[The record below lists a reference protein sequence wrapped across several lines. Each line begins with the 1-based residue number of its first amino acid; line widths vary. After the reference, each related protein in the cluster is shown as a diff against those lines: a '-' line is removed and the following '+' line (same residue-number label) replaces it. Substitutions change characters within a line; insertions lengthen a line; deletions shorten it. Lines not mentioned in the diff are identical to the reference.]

1 MNKTS
6 IATFI
11 ILIALAIISLL
22 PSKAFA
28 QETICRWEERADND
42 VLVCYSPEDYY
53 RIVNPPRQRTKQ
65 EQQLEQ
71 DAFQN
76 VCLRFGLDMRYCLPT
91 TSQPGDQQ

>member
-1 MNKTS
+1 MNKTT

-22 PSKAFA
+22 PGKAFA
-28 QETICRWEERADND
+28 QETICRWEERAGND
-42 VLVCYSPEDYY
+42 VFVCYSPEDYY

-65 EQQLEQ
+65 EQQQAQ

-76 VCLRFGLDMRYCLPT
+76 VCLRMCLDMRYCLPT
-91 TSQPGDQQ
+91 TS